1 MANTPK
7 PIMDIAE
14 VAEYLDVSQM
24 TIYRYAKIGK
34 IPAFKVG
41 AKWRFH
47 KKSIDHWI
55 EEKERY
61 NATGRDRRKSQSNLF
76 ESP

>member
-1 MANTPK
+1 MAKTSK

-61 NATGRDRRKSQSNLF
+61 NANGGKDRRKVQPTLF
-76 ESP
+76 GD